1 MTKSP
6 NPPNMNHVREL
17 VEEGVIPN
25 FYSLL
30 TTLYYQLTR
39 SLAINK
45 NLEAYSI
52 AKSIIGLLRLK
63 PEERRKLLEKADKML
78 EIGYKQVDIKECRD
92 IIEKNSVERVIA
104 YGYYA
109 EKGCFIIY
117 DKEKILKIIAYDSY
131 TSSYNSALQDASN
144 TVDAFRW
151 LYLNNFVSSKLA
163 PLVQRE
169 LEYYRS
175 IEVYEQK

>member
-6 NPPNMNHVREL
+6 NPQNTNHVREL

-52 AKSIIGLLRLK
+52 AKSIIGLLRLE
-63 PEERRKLLEKADKML
+63 PEERRKLLKEVDMML

-92 IIEKNSVERVIA
+92 IIEKNSVERVIT

-117 DKEKILKIIAYDSY
+117 DKEKIAKIIAYDSY
-131 TSSYNSALQDASN
+131 SYNPALQDASN

>member
-78 EIGYKQVDIKECRD
+78 EIGYKQVDIKKCRD
-92 IIEKNSVERVIA
+92 IIEKNNVERVTA

-117 DKEKILKIIAYDSY
+117 YKEKIAKIITYDSY
-131 TSSYNSALQDASN
+131 SYNPALQDALN
-144 TVDAFRW
+144 TVDTFRW